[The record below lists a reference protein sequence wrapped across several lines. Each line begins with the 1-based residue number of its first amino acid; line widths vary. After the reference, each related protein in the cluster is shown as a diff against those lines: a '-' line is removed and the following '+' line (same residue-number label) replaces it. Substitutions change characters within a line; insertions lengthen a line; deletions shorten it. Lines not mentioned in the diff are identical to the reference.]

1 MAHLRPRPSRVPR
14 RRAKLG
20 FLVAVFL
27 LTLAG
32 CGDDTTPTSGDAT
45 GDDPSAPSGSATTEG
60 TEPAEPATSEAT
72 SETTSETTEAVP
84 SSEPAD
90 EGLEGRLLT
99 ADELPGV
106 NDQTVWKVEATGP
119 EDGATTGTCQR
130 FDLVSVG
137 ADEAVRRTFTS
148 NQDTVEAEQV
158 VAEFADAKSAW
169 RAHQVL
175 KTWRAK
181 CADQIKA
188 DQVDVGDLRTLKV
201 SEGFADSYV
210 VRYGDAGAESQHWD
224 GTGISRRGAF
234 LSLVE
239 IDQVGQDYLYPAGED
254 PASLAAMSALGQLG

>member
-1 MAHLRPRPSRVPR
+1 MAYLRPRPSRVPR
-14 RRAKLG
+14 RRAQLG

-32 CGDDTTPTSGDAT
+32 CGDDTSPTSGDAT
-45 GDDPSAPSGSATTEG
+45 GDDPSATSESVPTKTTESTES
-60 TEPAEPATSEAT
+60 TEPTDAPA
-72 SETTSETTEAVP
+72 SETTEAVP
-84 SSEPAD
+84 SSEPAA

-106 NDQTVWKVEATGP
+106 NDQTVWKVGATGP

-137 ADEAVRRTFTS
+137 ANEAVRRTFTS
-148 NQDTVEAEQV
+148 DQDSVAAEQV

-188 DQVDVGDLRTLKV
+188 DQVDVGDLRSLKV

-224 GTGISRRGAF
+224 GTGTSRRGAF

-239 IDQVGQDYLYPAGED
+239 INQVGQDYIYPAGED
-254 PASLAAMSALGQLG
+254 PASLAAMSALADLG